1 MTTATPNLASG
12 LDATDP
18 NQSLAARDPEVAA
31 AIRHEIDRQNDGLEL
46 IASENFASAA
56 VLEAMGSPLTN
67 KYAEGY
73 PGRRYYGG
81 CEHVDV
87 AETLARERAKALFGA
102 EHANVQPHSG
112 AQANMA
118 AYFALLKPGA
128 TVLGMNLAH
137 GGHLTHGHPLNFSGQ
152 LYEIVPYGVRRD
164 DERIDYDELERLARE
179 RRPGLIMAGAS
190 AYPRV
195 IDFARIAA
203 VAAEVGA
210 ALVTDMAH
218 IAGLVAAGLHPSPVP
233 HSDIVTTTT
242 HKTLRGPRGGL
253 ILCRDAHRKAVDRSL
268 FPGVQGGPLMH
279 VIAAKAVCLREAAQP
294 GFVDYQRQVVRNAA
308 RLAGA
313 LALQGFRI
321 VSGGTDNHLLLVD
334 VFSRGLTGRASEEA
348 LGRAGITVNKN
359 AIPFDEQPPMVASGI
374 RLGTPALTTRGMA
387 EPEMDTV
394 AELIGRTL
402 SAPEDERVTSIV
414 RIEVERL
421 CRKFPLYPTPTDCG
435 PSRRQESKP

>member
-1 MTTATPNLASG
+1 MTQALESSNPATTASTTDRLQPLADG
-12 LDATDP
+12 
-18 NQSLAARDPEVAA
+18 DPEIAA
-31 AIRHEIDRQNDGLEL
+31 AIRHEIERQNDGLEL

-56 VLEAMGSPLTN
+56 VIEAMGSPLTN

-81 CEHVDV
+81 CEYVDV
-87 AETLARERAKALFGA
+87 AESLAIDRARALFGA

-118 AYFALLKPGA
+118 AYFALIEPGQ
-128 TVLGMNLAH
+128 TVLGMDLAH

-164 DERIDYDELERLARE
+164 DERIDYDALERLAHE
-179 RRPGLIMAGAS
+179 HRPALIMVGAS

-195 IDFARIAA
+195 IDFARIAG
-203 VAAEVGA
+203 VASAVGA
-210 ALVTDMAH
+210 AMVTDMAH
-218 IAGLVAAGLHPSPVP
+218 IAGLVATGLHPSPVP
-233 HSDIVTTTT
+233 HSDVVTATT

-253 ILCRDAHRKAVDRSL
+253 ILCREAHRKAINRSL

-279 VIAAKAVCLREAAQP
+279 VVAAKAVCFKEAATP
-294 GFVDYQRQVVRNAA
+294 GFADYQRQVVRNAS

-313 LALQGFRI
+313 LADQGFRI

-334 VFSRGLTGRASEEA
+334 VFSRGLTGTVCEAA

-387 EPEMDTV
+387 EADMDTV
-394 AELIGRTL
+394 AEFIGRVL
-402 SAPEDERVTSIV
+402 SAPDDDRVAVIV
-414 RIEVERL
+414 RGEVEAL
-421 CRKFPLYPTPTDCG
+421 CRKFPLYPTP
-435 PSRRQESKP
+435 RRHGQI